1 VYVFESNQI
10 VVLCIDDEPN
20 ILMLR
25 KLLLSI
31 AGYDVL
37 TADNTQ
43 DALDIFSDNK
53 VDLVITDQLL
63 PGLSGTEIAREMK
76 RIKPHVPI
84 ILFTGLVDVPAKV
97 DYIDL
102 VLTKGMTPPEFLTAI
117 GKVVAPRPSSA
128 G

>member
-1 VYVFESNQI
+1 VYVFASNQI

-43 DALDIFSDNK
+43 DALAMFIDNR

-63 PGLSGTEIAREMK
+63 PGLSGTETAREMK

-84 ILFTGLVDVPAKV
+84 ILFTGLTDVPTKV
-97 DYIDL
+97 DHIDL
-102 VLTKGMTPPEFLTAI
+102 VLTKGMTPPEFLTAV

>member
-1 VYVFESNQI
+1 
-10 VVLCIDDEPN
+10 
-20 ILMLR
+20 MLR

-43 DALDIFSDNK
+43 DALNIFTDNQ

-76 RIKPHVPI
+76 RIKPQVPI
-84 ILFTGLVDVPAKV
+84 ILFTGLTELPEKV
-97 DYIDL
+97 DHIDL

-117 GKVVAPRPSSA
+117 AKVVAPRPSSA

>member
-1 VYVFESNQI
+1 VYVFASNQI

-43 DALDIFSDNK
+43 DALAMFIDNR

-63 PGLSGTEIAREMK
+63 PGLSGTETAREMK

-84 ILFTGLVDVPAKV
+84 ILFTGLV
-97 DYIDL
+97 
-102 VLTKGMTPPEFLTAI
+102 LTKGMTPPEFLTAV